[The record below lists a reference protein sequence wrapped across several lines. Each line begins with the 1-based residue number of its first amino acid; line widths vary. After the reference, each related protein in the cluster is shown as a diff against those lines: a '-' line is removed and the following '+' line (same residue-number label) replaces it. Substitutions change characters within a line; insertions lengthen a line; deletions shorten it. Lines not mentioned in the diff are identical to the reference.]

1 MKRKVGLFL
10 LAVMVAVSLGAIIV
24 TSLAMYRL
32 ASQRYAEE
40 IRKIEASLS
49 DRFAVFQAMLSDQH
63 ERITSHM
70 EKVLPAIAQELEA
83 MGRAPAADLSS
94 DELTALAHRH
104 GVQHVYFIN
113 RSHVVFQ
120 TNFPGDM

>member
-1 MKRKVGLFL
+1 MKRKAGLFL

-49 DRFAVFQAMLSDQH
+49 DRFAVFGALLDDQRGADH
-63 ERITSHM
+63 VPHRKGAAGDRGGAGSVGPAPGRSFRPTS
-70 EKVLPAIAQELEA
+70 
-83 MGRAPAADLSS
+83 
-94 DELTALAHRH
+94 
-104 GVQHVYFIN
+104 
-113 RSHVVFQ
+113 
-120 TNFPGDM
+120 